1 MNNKEK
7 RGKQIKNEDINNMNL
22 RIKNVSK
29 WKTMRYLDKVEENAN
44 KRRYEDSI
52 IKTKEWLK
60 HLKFEKLANRS
71 YDNQSE
77 AWE

>member
-7 RGKQIKNEDINNMNL
+7 RGKEIKNEDINNMNL

-44 KRRYEDSI
+44 KIRYEDSI
-52 IKTKEWLK
+52 IKTREWLK

-71 YDNQSE
+71 YDN
-77 AWE
+77 